1 MESCRRTINLK
12 VRLTPDEYAHLQAA
26 AEDDDSVRYPKDG
39 RVNYSRFYRKH
50 LLAQTNFKNEELI
63 KLQENLVYQVR
74 KIGVNIN
81 QAVKR
86 INAGYGRWDDAKLLL
101 DELREVNLQMD
112 QVIKECEKR
121 WGSQN

>member
-1 MESCRRTINLK
+1 M
-12 VRLTPDEYAHLQAA
+12 
-26 AEDDDSVRYPKDG
+26 
-39 RVNYSRFYRKH
+39 
-50 LLAQTNFKNEELI
+50 
-63 KLQENLVYQVR
+63 R

>member
-1 MESCRRTINLK
+1 M
-12 VRLTPDEYAHLQAA
+12 
-26 AEDDDSVRYPKDG
+26 
-39 RVNYSRFYRKH
+39 
-50 LLAQTNFKNEELI
+50 LAQTNFKNEELI